1 MMTSMLFVLS
11 ALTLPG
17 ADDHPAPRIVGHR
30 GLLRHAPENTL
41 AGFGACADL
50 RVGFELDIRR
60 SRDGHLVVLHDD
72 NVRRTTDG
80 KGKVADLTLAELKK
94 LDAGARFDPAFAGQ
108 RVPALDEVFALLKE
122 RRAPAVLV
130 AVDIKIDDEDLP
142 KDLVALA
149 RMHGVVG
156 QLVCIGLAIE
166 DASLR
171 KRLKQADAKL
181 PLARLARTAD
191 DIPAA
196 VADPTADWV
205 YVRFIPTAEQA
216 ARVHRAGKRLFLAG
230 VMVSGREPEN
240 WKKARASGIDAL
252 LTDYPLDCRDTWR
265 RAEKP

>member
-1 MMTSMLFVLS
+1 MMTSMLFALA

-17 ADDHPAPRIVGHR
+17 ADDQPATRIVGHR

-50 RVGFELDIRR
+50 RVGFELDVRR

-72 NVRRTTDG
+72 NVKRTTDG

-130 AVDIKIDDEDLP
+130 AVDLKIDEDLP
-142 KDLVALA
+142 KDLAALA
-149 RMHGVVG
+149 RKHGVVG
-156 QLVCIGLAIE
+156 QLVCIGLTIE
-166 DASLR
+166 DESLR
-171 KRLKQADAKL
+171 KRLKQSDAKL
-181 PLARLARTAD
+181 PLARLARTPD

-240 WKKARASGIDAL
+240 WKKARASGVDAL

-265 RAEKP
+265 SAEKP